1 MSVITAAAVR
11 VATRAGLPLL
21 RQMNM
26 CLSRGNGPVGDMRVG
41 NAGTCAQPTAL
52 HRAQTPRPPA
62 TGTKAV
68 DGSTG
73 AARATASVGARTDA
87 ELRKACE
94 ELESVFLEQLLKEM
108 RRTVPKDDLFSGGRG
123 EDVFQSMFD
132 QEIAKKMAGR
142 GGIGLAE
149 ILVRQLS
156 RQAVPPSRLGGHR
169 LGNPT
174 GANGLA
180 ED

>member
-1 MSVITAAAVR
+1 
-11 VATRAGLPLL
+11 
-21 RQMNM
+21 
-26 CLSRGNGPVGDMRVG
+26 MRVG
-41 NAGTCAQPTAL
+41 NAGTCAQATAL
-52 HRAQTPRPPA
+52 HRAQTPRLPA
-62 TGTKAV
+62 TGTKTV

-73 AARATASVGARTDA
+73 AARARARARAGARARATASVGARTDA

-108 RRTVPKDDLFSGGRG
+108 RRTVPKDDLFGGGRG

>member
-1 MSVITAAAVR
+1 MSDIRVGDAGSEAKATA
-11 VATRAGLPLL
+11 LL
-21 RQMNM
+21 RVQTAQ
-26 CLSRGNGPVGDMRVG
+26 LRG
-41 NAGTCAQPTAL
+41 
-52 HRAQTPRPPA
+52 
-62 TGTKAV
+62 TGVKAV
-68 DGSTG
+68 DGTTG
-73 AARATASVGARTDA
+73 GARATASVGARTDA

-156 RQAVPPSRLGGHR
+156 RQTAPPSRLGGHR

-174 GANGLA
+174 GENGLA
-180 ED
+180 GD

>member
-1 MSVITAAAVR
+1 M
-11 VATRAGLPLL
+11 
-21 RQMNM
+21 
-26 CLSRGNGPVGDMRVG
+26 GDMRVH
-41 NAGTCAQPTAL
+41 NVGTSAQAAAL
-52 HRAQTPRPPA
+52 RRAQTPGLPA
-62 TGTKAV
+62 TETKAA

-73 AARATASVGARTDA
+73 AASATASVGAHTDA

-108 RRTVPKDDLFSGGRG
+108 RRTVPKDDLFGGGRG

-149 ILVRQLS
+149 ILYRQLS
-156 RQAVPPSRLGGHR
+156 REAAPPSRLGGHH
-169 LGNPT
+169 LGNPA
-174 GANGLA
+174 GEKRLA
-180 ED
+180 EN